1 MINLI
6 DMILIVDNVIS
17 DDESKLLIS
26 EFETETPTKE
36 ASREVNS
43 SEFVQTNADFIDL
56 KPKTKIQQIANDKT
70 SIMVGHYKDYI
81 EKLGYFDT
89 HGLTSNLEYAHKYRI
104 IKYDIGQSF
113 HDHVDKSPFIFGSC
127 SLALNDDYEGGEYR
141 FFRGHH
147 KVKLKKGQ
155 GMIWPADYFFVHGV
169 NTITKGCKYAVNS
182 FLGIIQCVEMPKQS
196 QDELNRLQ
204 TGIQQIHNETANAF
218 KHKSSEKS
226 TALFQRSTVNQD
238 FNHNEIV

>member
-26 EFETETPTKE
+26 EFETNKFFKE
-36 ASREVNS
+36 SSREINS
-43 SEFVQTNADFIDL
+43 SKHLQTDADFIDL
-56 KPKTKIQQIANDKT
+56 KPKTKAQQLVNDKT
-70 SIMVGHYKDYI
+70 NIMVGHYKNYI

-89 HGLTSNLEYAHKYRI
+89 HGFISNLSFSHMYRI

-113 HDHVDKSPFIFGSC
+113 HDHIDKSQFIFGSC
-127 SLALNDDYEGGEYR
+127 SLALNDDYEGGDYR

-155 GMIWPADYFFVHGV
+155 GMIWPADNFFVHGV
-169 NTITKGCKYAVNS
+169 DEITKGCKYSING
-182 FLGIIQCVEMPKQS
+182 FLGDGLCVGAGTSNLPPLIDIIGMFRHVIVAQA
-196 QDELNRLQ
+196 
-204 TGIQQIHNETANAF
+204 QIAGEVY
-218 KHKSSEKS
+218 HKSSEESIKIL
-226 TALFQRSTVNQD
+226 TKG
-238 FNHNEIV
+238 